1 MIEISKSTLFER
13 VEQLLLEK
21 LDQSKF
27 YFNQLQESLH
37 GETKS
42 TAGDKH
48 ETGRAMV
55 QFEIEQ
61 AGKLINE
68 HEIQLNS
75 FKKIPLLE
83 QNSIHL
89 GSLVQTNNGLFF
101 ISVSLGKVEIDN
113 RTVLAIGPNAPLS
126 KLFIGKQIND
136 TITFNKQ
143 NYLIENIY

>member
-21 LDQSKF
+21 LNQSKL

-75 FKKIPLLE
+75 FKKINLRH
-83 QNSIHL
+83 QNTIQL
-89 GSLVQTNNGLFF
+89 GSIIQTNNGLFF
-101 ISVSLGKVEIDN
+101 IAISLGKLEIDDHI
-113 RTVLAIGPNAPLS
+113 VLAIGPSAPLS
-126 KLFIGKQIND
+126 KLFFGKQIND

-143 NYLIENIY
+143 NYFIENIY